1 MSLMRRHQVSIKNLD
16 PYTSNMPLW
25 LRDAANK
32 LNELILYNNGVKS
45 VVNVNSNHTLGRN
58 ETFILFATAGN
69 TLTLAGEK
77 DIGRRVI
84 LKNHNHNGSNTIS
97 GQIDGNAST
106 TLSGNY
112 GSLQIISDGVQWW
125 SY

>member
-1 MSLMRRHQVSIKNLD
+1 MSIKNLD

-45 VVNVNSNHTLGRN
+45 VINVNSNHTLGRN

-84 LKNHNHNGSNTIS
+84 FKNKAHGGSNTIS
-97 GQIDGNAST
+97 GQIDGSTST
-106 TLSGNY
+106 TLSGSY

>member
-1 MSLMRRHQVSIKNLD
+1 MSIKNLD

-45 VVNVNSNHTLGRN
+45 VINVNSNHTLGRN

-84 LKNHNHNGSNTIS
+84 LKNKAHGGSNTIS
-97 GQIDGNAST
+97 GQIDGSTST
-106 TLSGNY
+106 TLSGSY
-112 GSLQIISDGVQWW
+112 GSLQIISDGVQGTIG
-125 SY
+125 